1 MPRVLPVSEVRNHL
15 YWAAGGPEGAGAG
28 EPTVALLGS
37 LFHQLFGQL
46 TGPDPRASLVGP
58 LQMADATLPSWQQ
71 ALTSHAY
78 KSFVAPVLAAH
89 QAALQTRSAEVL
101 GFWTAVRSLCEWLA
115 GVLFEQRGSREGL
128 EAIRGRVFAAAEQE
142 VSAELSD
149 PSWTDTVM
157 VQGRADAVL
166 VQRGTARRCVVEL
179 KLGRSAPEADLLQAC
194 LYHLLLSAGRQRPVS
209 RLALLTFEPTLRE
222 HLFEARQLAEAQ
234 ARLKAL
240 VWRLAGGEEAASPV
254 PPVPVPT
261 PAGPVR
267 PVQPV
272 VTPPPSTVPHAAAPD
287 QPPARPEAAVAS
299 QPAKS
304 QPVVSPPAV
313 APPQPDSAMDTELAA
328 LGRKL
333 EGAFAEFGAPIEL
346 EGVPT
351 VGPAFIRF
359 LAKPRRGVTVPA
371 LTRLGES
378 VWMRLR
384 TSEPPHVSLERG
396 RVAIDV
402 ERADRETVELAAWR
416 HELPARE
423 GAGCSRFP
431 VGVTVDGRLHF
442 ADLSRPESAHF
453 LVAGTSGS
461 GKSEWLRA
469 TVAALLAAN
478 STATLRLAL
487 IDPKRS
493 AFAAFPG
500 SPYLWRPIVYSEG
513 VEALLEDLVDEMER
527 RYEALERAGVDHLAE
542 YNARA
547 EAVLPRIVCVC
558 DEYADLLL
566 ADRRQREVV
575 EGQVARLGAK
585 ARAAGVHLIFATQRP
600 SRDVVKGVIDA
611 NFSGRVAL
619 KVVRAIESRIILDE
633 TGAETLLGR
642 GDLLFRDV
650 GSPVRLQG
658 LLVSR
663 GELEALAR

>member
-46 TGPDPRASLVGP
+46 TGPDPRVNLVGP

-71 ALTSHAY
+71 ALTTHAY
-78 KSFVAPVLAAH
+78 KSFVAPALGAH
-89 QAALQTRSAEVL
+89 QATLQAHSAEVIA
-101 GFWTAVRSLCEWLA
+101 FWAAARSLCDWLA
-115 GVLFEQRGSREGL
+115 AVLFEQRGSGEGL
-128 EAIRGRVFAAAEQE
+128 EAIRGRTFAAAEQE

-149 PSWTDTVM
+149 PSWSDTVM
-157 VQGRADAVL
+157 LQGRADSILA
-166 VQRGTARRCVVEL
+166 QRGTARRCVVEL

-194 LYHLLLSAGRQRPVS
+194 LYHLLLGVGGGDAVS
-209 RLALLTFEPTLRE
+209 HLALMTFEPALRE
-222 HLFEARQLAEAQ
+222 HLFEARQLVEAE

-240 VWRLAGGEEAASPV
+240 VWRLAGGEGPAA
-254 PPVPVPT
+254 
-261 PAGPVR
+261 
-267 PVQPV
+267 
-272 VTPPPSTVPHAAAPD
+272 
-287 QPPARPEAAVAS
+287 PARPEVPSPPVA
-299 QPAKS
+299 P
-304 QPVVSPPAV
+304 SPPALGP
-313 APPQPDSAMDTELAA
+313 AADLAG
-328 LGRKL
+328 LGRQL
-333 EGAFAEFGAPIEL
+333 ERAFAEFGAPIEL
-346 EGVPT
+346 EGAPT
-351 VGPAFIRF
+351 LGPSFIRF
-359 LAKPRRGVTVPA
+359 LAKPRRGVTVRA
-371 LTRLGES
+371 LTRVGES
-378 VWMRLR
+378 VWTRLR
-384 TSEPPHVSLERG
+384 TSQPPHVSLQSG

-402 ERADRETVELAAWR
+402 ERRDRQPVGFASWR
-416 HELPARE
+416 RALPGRAR
-423 GAGCSRFP
+423 AGCSRFA
-431 VGVTVDGRLHF
+431 VGVTVDGQLHF

-469 TVAALLAAN
+469 TLASLLASNTA
-478 STATLRLAL
+478 ATLRLAL

-513 VEALLEDLVDEMER
+513 VEALLDDLVDEMER
-527 RYEALERAGVDHLAE
+527 RYDALGRAGVDNLAE
-542 YNARA
+542 HNARTGV
-547 EAVLPRIVCVC
+547 VLPRLVCVC

-566 ADRRQREVV
+566 ADKRQREAV
-575 EGQVARLGAK
+575 ESRIARLGAK

-619 KVVRAIESRIILDE
+619 KVVRPIESRIILDE
-633 TGAETLLGR
+633 PGAETLLGR

-658 LLVSR
+658 LLVTR
-663 GELEALAR
+663 GELEALARRA